1 MYELHERN
9 WFNSLVDALGL
20 LSLAAAAA
28 ALAGV
33 LWIPGLASETGLF
46 STFHACL
53 GMAVSSFLVG
63 RLTDIVMIVAN
74 STDPQQLRS
83 GQAIDDPDMARG
95 AAIDDRNTNVIT
107 TDKFA
112 RAA

>member
-20 LSLAAAAA
+20 LSLASAVV
-28 ALAGV
+28 ALAGM
-33 LWIPGLASETGLF
+33 LWTPGLASKTVLF

-53 GMAVSSFLVG
+53 GAAVSNFLVG
-63 RLTDIVMIVAN
+63 RLTEIVMAVAN
-74 STDPQQLRS
+74 STDPKQLRF
-83 GQAIDDPDMARG
+83 GQAIDDPDMTRG

-107 TDKFA
+107 TNKFT